1 MITFKLLGKYGR
13 LGNQMFQFA
22 FLYGA
27 GKKNGYEIGF
37 DYSNQPLI
45 AKIFNLPAKNSDG
58 INQPHML
65 DENGNAGYIETKG
78 IPDNMDMKGY
88 FQNNKYIDEI
98 ELDLKNIFVFN
109 EEKMKKCY
117 EFIKQFREKVGKEL
131 VALHVRRTD
140 YLTAAATH
148 FVCDK
153 NYYDA
158 AISKFGNDYH
168 YILFTDDKQWC
179 AEQFKHVP
187 NIIMNNN
194 TETDLILMSLCD
206 HHIISNSSYS
216 WWGSWLNENL
226 DKKIIAPKRW
236 YNVTGPKN
244 WHEIYRKDMVL
255 I

>member
-1 MITFKLLGKYGR
+1 MISFKLLGKYGR

-37 DYSNQPLI
+37 DYSNDPLI
-45 AKIFNLPAKNSDG
+45 AKIFNLPAKNSDN
-58 INQPHML
+58 ITQSNIL
-65 DENGNAGYIETKG
+65 DERGNCGYIETKG
-78 IPDNMDMKGY
+78 INDGTDLKGY

-98 ELDLKNIFVFN
+98 EPELRSIFIFN
-109 EEKMKKCY
+109 EDKTKKCY
-117 EFIKQFREKVGKEL
+117 EFIKQLKEKVGKQI
-131 VALHVRRTD
+131 VSLHVRRTD
-140 YLTAAATH
+140 YLTAADTH

-153 NYYDA
+153 NYYEQ
-158 AISKFGNDYH
+158 AIKNFGKDYY
-168 YILFTDDKQWC
+168 YILFTDDKKWC
-179 AEQFKHVP
+179 AEEFKHVP

-194 TETDLILMSLCD
+194 TEIDLLLMSLCD

-226 DKKIIAPKRW
+226 NKKIIAPKRW
-236 YNVTGPKN
+236 YNKKAPIN